1 MKYLIIL
8 LVLLLN
14 QQSYAKDHSIGVH
27 GMVIIP
33 VGERIFASHM
43 PLANSKHA
51 FQILLEL
58 DLEGENRGLLNRLLT
73 SNKLVTLM
81 PEVFS
86 LTKLQKGEL
95 KSFTATVYTNHF
107 ERNGIRTMEN
117 ATFKVKHLLLNEP
130 LSSFDREEYFVVKID
145 KQHTLL
151 IHPIGQ
157 LPSFDQILLQT
168 YSNEKTSTIS
178 VYLETQD
185 FVK

>member
-1 MKYLIIL
+1 M
-8 LVLLLN
+8 LN
-14 QQSYAKDHSIGVH
+14 QDGYAQDHSTGIH

-58 DLEGENRGLLNRLLT
+58 DLDGQKRGLLNRLLT

-86 LTKLQKGEL
+86 LAKLQNGEL
-95 KSFTATVYTNHF
+95 KSFTATVYTDHF
-107 ERNGIRTMEN
+107 ERNGTRAIED
-117 ATFKVKHLLLNEP
+117 ATFRVKHLFLNEP
-130 LSSFDREEYFVVKID
+130 LSSIDSEEYFVLKID

-151 IHPIGQ
+151 IHQIGE

-168 YSNEKTSTIS
+168 CTNEITSTKS
-178 VYLETQD
+178 VYLETKD